1 MAGTDVCPLAQIGLA
16 QNDGSGFSQLL
27 RHERIFRWT
36 RSQQC
41 QRTRSRL
48 HLVSGINVVF
58 DQDRNAMQRA
68 ASLFFLPL
76 SIETLGDR
84 VSLRIDF
91 EYAVDRWTSAINF
104 LNPSKVFLCDRA

>member
-1 MAGTDVCPLAQIGLA
+1 
-16 QNDGSGFSQLL
+16 
-27 RHERIFRWT
+27 
-36 RSQQC
+36 
-41 QRTRSRL
+41 
-48 HLVSGINVVF
+48 
-58 DQDRNAMQRA
+58 MQRA